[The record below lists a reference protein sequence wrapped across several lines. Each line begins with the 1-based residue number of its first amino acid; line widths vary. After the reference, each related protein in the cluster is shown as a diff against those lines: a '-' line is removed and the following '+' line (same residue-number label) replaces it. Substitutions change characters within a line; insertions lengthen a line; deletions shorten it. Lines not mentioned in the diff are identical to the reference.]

1 MGGTRDP
8 AGNGEGRW
16 RVFGHGVVGAT
27 EDVGMSIGTLLSE
40 LLGLIDDAGFTHVG
54 DAIRRVP
61 QTFDR
66 TPTASSYF
74 FTMNIY
80 ADRAAAT

>member
-8 AGNGEGRW
+8 AGNGEGWW
-16 RVFGHGVVGAT
+16 RVFGHGVALAGKGV
-27 EDVGMSIGTLLSE
+27 VMSIGTLRSE
-40 LLGLIDDAGFTHVG
+40 LLGLIDDAGFTCVV

-66 TPTASSYF
+66 TPTASSYL
-74 FTMNIY
+74 FTVNIY
-80 ADRAAAT
+80 ADRAAVM

>member
-1 MGGTRDP
+1 
-8 AGNGEGRW
+8 
-16 RVFGHGVVGAT
+16 
-27 EDVGMSIGTLLSE
+27 MSIGTLLAE
-40 LLGLIDDAGFTHVG
+40 LLGLIDDAGFTCVV

-66 TPTASSYF
+66 TPTASSHL
-74 FTMNIY
+74 FTVNIY